1 MTLQPLDWFAIVFY
15 ALALLGIGFG
25 IAPRWERG
33 SGTDAE
39 EFLLAGRRLSL
50 PFFVATLV
58 ATWYGAILGVGEFV
72 YRYGVV
78 AWLCL
83 GVPYYV
89 AAVSFALWIAGRIR
103 EQQTLTLPEQLQ
115 RLYGAAAGR
124 LGALVLLVITI
135 PAAYML
141 MLAQML
147 ATLLGWRLEMAL
159 LLGTVFSVVYLLIG
173 GFRADVLT
181 NALQFVLMYA
191 GFVVL
196 LLFATARLGGLEEL
210 WQRLPPQHRSVP
222 GELGWMGVAVW
233 FGIALQTFVDPSFY
247 QRCAAARSPALARRG
262 ILVSVCLWC
271 VFDALTLLAGLYAR
285 AYIQTA
291 PLNAYPALAE
301 AVLPAGWKG
310 LFVVA
315 LLATVMSTLESYTFL
330 AAATLGNDLL
340 QAVPQVRAWSVRRRT
355 QLGIVVTTVGSA
367 LLAYLIPS
375 AVELFVRTAS
385 IAVPALLF
393 AYLLGYSRR
402 YALPAHRAVPL
413 MGMTALAS
421 LLWMLLRHWVPQG
434 LPELEP
440 MVVGMGVGALLSLLW
455 RRRHDAVALDTFER
469 D

>member
-1 MTLQPLDWFAIVFY
+1 MTLQPLDWLAIVFY
-15 ALALLGIGFG
+15 ALVLLGIGFG

-33 SGTDAE
+33 GGTDAE

-233 FGIALQTFVDPSFY
+233 FAIALQTFVDPSFY

-262 ILVSVCLWC
+262 ILVSVGLWC

-285 AYIQTA
+285 AYIQTV

-340 QAVPQVRAWSVRRRT
+340 QAVPKVRAWSVRRRT

>member
-1 MTLQPLDWFAIVFY
+1 MTLQPLDWLGIVFY

-196 LLFATARLGGLEEL
+196 LLFATARLGDWRSSGSVSRRSIGACPESSDGWGLPCGSLLRCRRL
-210 WQRLPPQHRSVP
+210 WTPASTSGVQRL
-222 GELGWMGVAVW
+222 G
-233 FGIALQTFVDPSFY
+233 
-247 QRCAAARSPALARRG
+247 
-262 ILVSVCLWC
+262 
-271 VFDALTLLAGLYAR
+271 
-285 AYIQTA
+285 
-291 PLNAYPALAE
+291 
-301 AVLPAGWKG
+301 
-310 LFVVA
+310 
-315 LLATVMSTLESYTFL
+315 
-330 AAATLGNDLL
+330 
-340 QAVPQVRAWSVRRRT
+340 RRR
-355 QLGIVVTTVGSA
+355 LPGAVSWSRSACGVSSMCSPFWRGSTRG
-367 LLAYLIPS
+367 
-375 AVELFVRTAS
+375 RT
-385 IAVPALLF
+385 
-393 AYLLGYSRR
+393 SRR
-402 YALPAHRAVPL
+402 
-413 MGMTALAS
+413 
-421 LLWMLLRHWVPQG
+421 
-434 LPELEP
+434 
-440 MVVGMGVGALLSLLW
+440 
-455 RRRHDAVALDTFER
+455 RR
-469 D
+469 

>member
-1 MTLQPLDWFAIVFY
+1 
-15 ALALLGIGFG
+15 
-25 IAPRWERG
+25 
-33 SGTDAE
+33 
-39 EFLLAGRRLSL
+39 
-50 PFFVATLV
+50 
-58 ATWYGAILGVGEFV
+58 
-72 YRYGVV
+72 
-78 AWLCL
+78 
-83 GVPYYV
+83 
-89 AAVSFALWIAGRIR
+89 
-103 EQQTLTLPEQLQ
+103 
-115 RLYGAAAGR
+115 
-124 LGALVLLVITI
+124 
-135 PAAYML
+135 
-141 MLAQML
+141 
-147 ATLLGWRLEMAL
+147 
-159 LLGTVFSVVYLLIG
+159 
-173 GFRADVLT
+173 
-181 NALQFVLMYA
+181 
-191 GFVVL
+191 
-196 LLFATARLGGLEEL
+196 
-210 WQRLPPQHRSVP
+210 
-222 GELGWMGVAVW
+222 
-233 FGIALQTFVDPSFY
+233 LQTFVDPSFY

-271 VFDALTLLAGLYAR
+271 VFDVLTLLAGLYAR
-285 AYIQTA
+285 AYIQTV

-340 QAVPQVRAWSVRRRT
+340 QAVPKVRAWSVRRRT